1 MLLSKLASLLDLE
14 LVGQDKPISKLNTL
28 ADASEAELSYL
39 DHARYLDALKATK
52 AGAVLVA
59 KEHVEACPPTCSAL
73 VSSTPHLS
81 MAYASAYFATP
92 LATREG
98 KAATIHP
105 SATLF
110 PNVYIGNG
118 AVIEKDVVLMAGAYV
133 GDGARIE
140 AGSIVHPNA
149 VIYRECIIG
158 KRCHILANA
167 VIGADGFG
175 YAHTSKGEHIKI
187 YHSGNVVLED
197 EVEVGACSTI
207 DRAVFGTT
215 RIKKGTKIDNLV
227 QIAHNCELGEGCIIV
242 SQAGISGSTTLGRNV
257 IMGGQSAAA
266 GHLKIGD
273 FATIA
278 ARGGVS
284 KSLEGGKTYGG
295 FPILLQKD
303 WLKLQAK
310 ISKFFKHN

>member
-1 MLLSKLASLLDLE
+1 MLLSEIAALLNLE

-28 ADASEAELSYL
+28 ADASKEELGYLEHSRYMEALRS
-39 DHARYLDALKATK
+39 TS
-52 AGAVLVA
+52 AGAVLIT
-59 KEHVEACPPTCSAL
+59 KEHLEACPATCSAL
-73 VSSTPHLS
+73 VTATPHLS
-81 MAYASAYFATP
+81 MAYASAYFAKP
-92 LATREG
+92 LATCEG
-98 KAATIHP
+98 EEATIHP
-105 SATLF
+105 SATLY
-110 PNVYIGNG
+110 PHVYVGNG
-118 AVIEKDVVLMAGAYV
+118 AVIEKDAVLMAGAYV
-133 GDGARIE
+133 GDGARIGE
-140 AGSIVHPNA
+140 GCIVHPNV
-149 VIYRECIIG
+149 VIYRDCIIG
-158 KRCHILANA
+158 KRCHLLANA

-197 EVEVGACSTI
+197 EVEIGACSTI

-227 QIAHNCELGEGCIIV
+227 QIAHNCEVGEGCIIV

-257 IMGGQSAAA
+257 IMGGQSAAS

-310 ISKFFKHN
+310 ISKFFKHK